1 MSGTIEYGFD
11 VEPSTIAL
19 SASLIQIANIVAAFP
34 ANYMILKLGLK
45 KSLLIS
51 MAMVTVGGGTRMF
64 INQSFYF
71 VQAGQFIIGLAIPIV
86 MNSQL
91 TFIQTWYTEAQR
103 GIYIS
108 IFGISNPIGT
118 CLGFVL
124 PTLLIKEYTD
134 DKDKTRNSAFM
145 F

>member
-1 MSGTIEYGFD
+1 
-11 VEPSTIAL
+11 
-19 SASLIQIANIVAAFP
+19 VAAFP
-34 ANYMILKLGLK
+34 ANYIILKLGLK
-45 KSLLIS
+45 KSLIIS
-51 MAMVTVGGGTRMF
+51 MAMVTVGGGIRMF
-64 INQSFYF
+64 VNQSFYF
-71 VQAGQFIIGLAIPIV
+71 IEAGQFIIGLAIPIV

-91 TFIQTWYTEAQR
+91 AFIQTWYTEKQR

-124 PTLLIKEYTD
+124 PTLLVQEYPG